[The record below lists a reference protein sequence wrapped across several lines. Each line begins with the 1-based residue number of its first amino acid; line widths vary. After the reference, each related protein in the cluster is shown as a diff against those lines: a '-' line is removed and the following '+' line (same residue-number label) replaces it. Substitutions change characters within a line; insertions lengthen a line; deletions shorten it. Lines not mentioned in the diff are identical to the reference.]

1 MKKEIVYLSV
11 VLLFAACSSR
21 KMATTDDNVYES
33 NARAKE
39 YQPYVRPIVQK
50 QETPVENT
58 YATEED
64 IRYTNDYDYR
74 YDDISFSSRLDR
86 FHNYSPWRNYYDSW
100 YDYRYDPYAFRSPWS
115 WNVYIGPSYGWNFGY
130 NPWDYNPYRY
140 RWGNYW
146 GMYSYY
152 NPLPY
157 YPGFYNGN
165 YPSISYP
172 YNPRTYRP
180 KPGRGGD
187 SMNPNFG
194 TGGNAGINGSR
205 ADRYNGGT
213 PANPPRA
220 GGSIA
225 GPRPDRSGGSTT
237 PPDQTRSKPA
247 DSGQQARPART
258 ERPSTPPSTPPA
270 SSGGRSD
277 SNNSARPARARD
289 GK

>member
-11 VLLFAACSSR
+11 VLLFAACASR

-33 NARAKE
+33 KARAKE

-50 QETPVENT
+50 QETTVENT

-64 IRYTNDYDYR
+64 IRYTSDYDYR
-74 YDDISFSSRLDR
+74 YDEISFSSRLDR

-100 YDYRYDPYAFRSPWS
+100 YDYRYDPYAFRTPWS

-157 YPGFYNGN
+157 FPGYYNGIYPG
-165 YPSISYP
+165 ISYP

-187 SMNPNFG
+187 SLNPNFG
-194 TGGNAGINGSR
+194 IGGNGGVSGSR
-205 ADRYNGGT
+205 ADRYNGGSST
-213 PANPPRA
+213 NPPRA
-220 GGSIA
+220 GGSISS
-225 GPRPDRSGGSTT
+225 PRPDRSGTNN
-237 PPDQTRSKPA
+237 PPPSQNQSRPA

-258 ERPSTPPSTPPA
+258 ERPSAPPSPPPA

-277 SNNSARPARARD
+277 SDNSARPARARD

>member
-100 YDYRYDPYAFRSPWS
+100 YDYRYDPFAFRSPWS
-115 WNVYIGPSYGWNFGY
+115 WNVYIGPSYGWNYGY

-213 PANPPRA
+213 PANPPR
-220 GGSIA
+220 
-225 GPRPDRSGGSTT
+225 SGGSTT
-237 PPDQTRSKPA
+237 PPDQTRSRPA

-258 ERPSTPPSTPPA
+258 DRPSTPPSTPPA
-270 SSGGRSD
+270 SSGGRSESD
-277 SNNSARPARARD
+277 NSARPARAR
-289 GK
+289 GGQ

>member
-21 KMATTDDNVYES
+21 KIAATDDNVYIS
-33 NARAKE
+33 KARAKE
-39 YQPYVRPIVQK
+39 YQPYLRPIVQK

-58 YATEED
+58 YSYEE
-64 IRYTNDYDYR
+64 TNTYRSDYDYR

-115 WNVYIGPSYGWNFGY
+115 WNVYIGPSYGWNYGY

-157 YPGFYNGN
+157 FPGYYNGN

-172 YNPRTYRP
+172 YNSRTFRP

-194 TGGNAGINGSR
+194 IGGDVEGSR

-220 GGSIA
+220 GGSVST
-225 GPRPDRSGGSTT
+225 PRPNRSGTTT
-237 PPDQTRSKPA
+237 PPDQTRTRPA

-258 ERPSTPPSTPPA
+258 ERPSIPPSPPPA

-277 SNNSARPARARD
+277 SDNSARPARAR
-289 GK
+289 GGQ